1 MFSRDGRRVDE
12 SVTIIFAVL
21 QQTDLIA
28 AQLDRMATM
37 MMVLAISAVIVGLL
51 SVVTLI
57 ISLITM
63 RSASKL
69 MKTIESQIERL
80 APKTDPLIEKL
91 TRLTDDARGVTDSVR
106 RRVTDLMDTVADLNE
121 ALRGAHRAA
130 DTRVRE
136 FAAVLDVVQS
146 ETEEVLLDG
155 AATARGV
162 HATAEAL
169 RGAAHPS
176 RNAVP
181 RHAMDP
187 HAPAVAQPNGVDD
200 DDDAEA
206 VEPEAAAAI
215 AHTAEVSDREPKD
228 D

>member
-1 MFSRDGRRVDE
+1 MFSHDGRRVDE
-12 SVTIIFAVL
+12 SVTVSFAVL

-51 SVVTLI
+51 SAVTLI
-57 ISLITM
+57 ISLMTM
-63 RSASKL
+63 RSASQL
-69 MKTIESQIERL
+69 MKSIESQIERL

-106 RRVTDLMDTVADLNE
+106 RRVTDLMDTVSDLNE

-136 FAAVLDVVQS
+136 FAAVLDVVQA
-146 ETEEVLLDG
+146 EAEEVLLDG
-155 AATARGV
+155 AATARGF

-169 RGAAHPS
+169 RGAQPS
-176 RNAVP
+176 RHGVP

-187 HAPAVAQPNGVDD
+187 RAQGGAQPDGADD
-200 DDDAEA
+200 VEPAEA
-206 VEPEAAAAI
+206 DAAPAI
-215 AHTAEVSDREPKD
+215 AHTATVSDREPKD

>member
-1 MFSRDGRRVDE
+1 MTVF
-12 SVTIIFAVL
+12 FAVL

-51 SVVTLI
+51 SAITLI
-57 ISLITM
+57 VSLMTM

-106 RRVTDLMDTVADLNE
+106 RRVTDLMDTISDVNE

-176 RNAVP
+176 RHGVP

-187 HAPAVAQPNGVDD
+187 HAQAGAQPDGVDD

-206 VEPEAAAAI
+206 AEPEGAPAI
-215 AHTAEVSDREPKD
+215 ADTATVSDREPKD

>member
-1 MFSRDGRRVDE
+1 MFSRDGRRVDD
-12 SVTIIFAVL
+12 SVTVFFLVL

-51 SVVTLI
+51 SAVTLI
-57 ISLITM
+57 ISLMTM
-63 RSASKL
+63 RSASQL
-69 MKTIESQIERL
+69 MKSIESQIERL

-106 RRVTDLMDTVADLNE
+106 RRVTDLMDTVSDLNE

-130 DTRVRE
+130 DMRVRE

-146 ETEEVLLDG
+146 EAEEVLLDG
-155 AATARGV
+155 AATARGF

-169 RGAAHPS
+169 RGTTQPS
-176 RNAVP
+176 RHGVP

-187 HAPAVAQPNGVDD
+187 RAQAGAQPNGVDD

-206 VEPEAAAAI
+206 AEPDAAPAI
-215 AHTAEVSDREPKD
+215 AHTATVSDREPTD